1 MASRHHIVNENCVS
15 VSAKLEDGNL
25 KGLLLSLD
33 QLLLHLHALHLHR
46 LAAELL
52 GELGQLGAALVEPSQ
67 TVAANPLC
75 GLLGVHVVRVDGW
88 VEHLADATGGE
99 LLLLAVPAVT
109 SSILALTPCR
119 LRWVF
124 CAILVRS

>member
-33 QLLLHLHALHLHR
+33 QHLLHLHALHLHR

-52 GELGQLGAALVEPSQ
+52 GELGQLGAALVEP
-67 TVAANPLC
+67 T
-75 GLLGVHVVRVDGW
+75 
-88 VEHLADATGGE
+88 
-99 LLLLAVPAVT
+99 
-109 SSILALTPCR
+109 
-119 LRWVF
+119 
-124 CAILVRS
+124 